1 ELTEALT
8 LMQTGKSRMMPV
20 ILVGSEFWA
29 GLVDWIKTRLVDDG
43 MISPKDVNLLQVI
56 DEPADVLA
64 AIQKFHAEKSKPAE
78 TQQEAERQSG
88 MYL

>member
-1 ELTEALT
+1 VIGANSEAADSL
-8 LMQTGKSRMMPV
+8 LDCNGDSIPDDCQC
-20 ILVGSEFWA
+20 LW
-29 GLVDWIKTRLVDDG
+29 DDG
-43 MISPKDVNLLQVI
+43 MISPTDVNLLQVI

>member
-1 ELTEALT
+1 
-8 LMQTGKSRMMPV
+8 M
-20 ILVGSEFWA
+20 
-29 GLVDWIKTRLVDDG
+29 
-43 MISPKDVNLLQVI
+43 NLLQVI
-56 DEPADVLA
+56 DEPAEVLA